1 MKKIKLNL
9 VSGNVIE
16 KPLMNAFTSNNMS
29 YVVLDN
35 EMNGSMGL
43 PIILVSKLENNKL
56 IKIIDQA
63 EWQSVKEYLKSIIAG
78 GSMEYIK
85 MPDEIS
91 ADDIYYTQLTLPV
104 PSFDALKNAYKV
116 ENVQELPKE
125 EEEATIMDINPA
137 NIGGMGDTQMD
148 VPTVNIAPEVSNISP
163 NVEIANNVSSPMP
176 SVEVAP
182 ISASDIQSSNEE
194 INNPLNYINQSV
206 EPIPNVS
213 VEPVSSPVNEV
224 KPEIPIV
231 NISNTVETPMTP
243 AEPEITPTPVIDSP
257 VTNDIFKEQKEAF
270 MQACENMFDAL
281 VQKFEKELENHK
293 N

>member
-1 MKKIKLNL
+1 
-9 VSGNVIE
+9 
-16 KPLMNAFTSNNMS
+16 
-29 YVVLDN
+29 
-35 EMNGSMGL
+35 
-43 PIILVSKLENNKL
+43 
-56 IKIIDQA
+56 
-63 EWQSVKEYLKSIIAG
+63 
-78 GSMEYIK
+78 
-85 MPDEIS
+85 
-91 ADDIYYTQLTLPV
+91 
-104 PSFDALKNAYKV
+104 
-116 ENVQELPKE
+116 
-125 EEEATIMDINPA
+125 
-137 NIGGMGDTQMD
+137 MD

-182 ISASDIQSSNEE
+182 ISASEIQSSNEE

-243 AEPEITPTPVIDSP
+243 TEPEITPTPVIDSP